1 MEDRKIIEL
10 FFERSEKALDET
22 EKKYGRYCHTVA
34 YSVLGSKEDTEEVVN
49 DTYLRAW
56 NSIPPAKPQRLSTYL
71 GKITR
76 NLALNRLRDGRRRLE
91 AELVYEEIAE
101 AIPDVSGDPCEDIE
115 LRDALNDFLADLDK
129 TRRRMF
135 VSRYF
140 YMRSIREISRE
151 MGVSEGAVKVGLSRT
166 RKRLR
171 EFLSERG
178 IVI

>member
-1 MEDRKIIEL
+1 MDDKKIIDL
-10 FFERSEKALDET
+10 YFARDEQAIAET
-22 EKKYGRYCHTVA
+22 QTKYGRLLLSVA
-34 YSVLGSKEDTEEVVN
+34 MNILHSSPDSEECES

-56 NSIPPAKPQRLSTYL
+56 NAIPPTIPEILSAYL
-71 GKITR
+71 AKITR

-115 LRDALNDFLADLDK
+115 LRDALNDFLANLDK